1 MSTVIR
7 SPNWIGDGIM
17 SLPAIR
23 AFKDHFPDE
32 RLVVAAKRYLAD
44 IFLNIPEIDEIIP
57 LPDRWTPRSF
67 FSSLREFRR
76 RRFDRGILFTNSFSS
91 ALFFRLA
98 GIGSCAGYSRDGRGW
113 LLQERV
119 PLGTDRGHQQYYYL
133 QIIEHLAG
141 KMSSRAFPA
150 TLVVSAS
157 ESAWADAWLREQGL
171 TGSIPLLAVSPNA
184 AYGGAKAWPPDRFR
198 ELIRSWGQKR
208 PEAAVLLLG
217 GPAERENIAA
227 VTDGLP
233 GSVLN
238 LAGLL
243 SLRRSIA
250 VLSRCRLFIGN
261 DSGLMHIAAALG
273 LPLVAIFGPT
283 EPGRTAPLASRF
295 RLLHHGADCAPCQHR
310 ECPSDHRCMTSVSID
325 EVRTAAAELWE
336 AGR

>member
-23 AFKDHFPDE
+23 AFKEHFPDE

-98 GIGSCAGYSRDGRGW
+98 GIGSSAGYSRDGRGG
-113 LLQERV
+113 LLRERV
-119 PLGTDRGHQQYYYL
+119 PRGADRGHQQYYYL

-141 KMSSRAFPA
+141 KRSCRDFPA
-150 TLVVSAS
+150 ALVVSAA

-171 TGSIPLLAVSPNA
+171 AGTPFLLAVSPSA

-198 ELIRSWGQKR
+198 ELIRAWGASH
-208 PEAAVLLLG
+208 PENSVLLLG
-217 GPAERENIAA
+217 GPSERERIAVVA
-227 VTDGLP
+227 AGLP
-233 GSVLN
+233 GSVHN

-250 VLSRCRLFIGN
+250 VLSRCRLFVGN

-283 EPGRTAPLASRF
+283 EPGRTAPLANRF
-295 RLLHHGADCAPCQHR
+295 RLLHHGADCAPCQRR
-310 ECPSDHRCMTSVSID
+310 ECPVDHRCMTVVSVD
-325 EVRTAAAELWE
+325 EVLGAVAELWE
-336 AGR
+336 GGR